1 MKSER
6 DILLCDLDAFF
17 AAVEQRD
24 QPELRGKPVIIGGS
38 PEGRGVASTCSYEAR
53 AYGVRSAMPMKKA
66 LQLCPQAIVLRG
78 RMHRYKEVSLQ
89 VLQIFEQFTPDIEPV
104 SIDEAYL
111 AIKKGQGLSTA
122 SDIHQAVREKLD
134 LPISVGVSA
143 NKLLAKIACEKAK
156 PNNVGT
162 LWPEEVPAVLWPM
175 PIRVLPGIGPVAEKN
190 LHRLGIKTVKDLA
203 AYPGILV
210 RYFGKNAEA
219 MHQYARGIDNRTL
232 EPEHEVKSISEETT
246 FPEDIHDRET
256 VYATLME
263 LSSGVGYRLRRAG
276 LSGRTITIKLRFSDF
291 RTISR
296 GKTLPETAAEDSVI
310 YRIAKELFDQH
321 CGIPPWRLLG
331 VQASGF
337 EDGSQLSLLQ
347 PTPAEEKT
355 RELTEVRDK
364 LRQKYG
370 SEVIIQAKRLQNK
383 PPEKPKKSG
392 DS

>member
-24 QPELRGKPVIIGGS
+24 QPKLRGKPVIIGGS

-66 LQLCPQAIVLRG
+66 LQLCPQAVVLRG

-111 AIKKGQGLSTA
+111 AIKKGLGLTTA
-122 SDIHQAVREKLD
+122 GDIHRAVREKLD
-134 LPISVGVSA
+134 LPISVGVST

-175 PIRVLPGIGPVAEKN
+175 PVRVLPGVGPVAENN
-190 LHRLGIKTVKDLA
+190 LHSLGIRTVKDLA
-203 AYPGILV
+203 AYPADSLV
-210 RYFGKNAEA
+210 RCFGKNAET

-232 EPEHEVKSISEETT
+232 EPAHEVKSISEETT
-246 FPEDIHDRET
+246 FPEDICDRET

-276 LSGRTITIKLRFSDF
+276 LAGRTITIKLRFSDF

-296 GKTLPETAAEDSVI
+296 GKTVPETVTEDSVI
-310 YRIAKELFDQH
+310 YRIAKELFDKH
-321 CGIPPWRLLG
+321 CGKPPWRLLG

-337 EDGSQLSLLQ
+337 EEGSQLSLLQ
-347 PTPAEEKT
+347 PTPAEEKA
-355 RELTEVRDK
+355 RELTGVRDK

-370 SEVIIQAKRLQNK
+370 SEVIIQAKRLPKK
-383 PPEKPKKSG
+383 PPENP
-392 DS
+392 

>member
-53 AYGVRSAMPMKKA
+53 SYGVRSAMPMKKA
-66 LQLCPQAIVLRG
+66 LQLCPQAVVLRG

-89 VLQIFEQFTPDIEPV
+89 VLQIFEQFTPEIEPV

-111 AIKKGQGLSTA
+111 AIKKGLGLSTA
-122 SDIHQAVREKLD
+122 RDIHRAVREKLN

-190 LHRLGIKTVKDLA
+190 LHSLGIRTVKDLA
-203 AYPGILV
+203 AYPADSLV
-210 RYFGKNAEA
+210 RYFGKNAETI
-219 MHQYARGIDNRTL
+219 HQYARGIDNRTL

-246 FPEDIHDRET
+246 FPEDIYNRET

-296 GKTLPETAAEDSVI
+296 GKTVPETAAEDSVI
-310 YRIAKELFDQH
+310 YRIAKELFDKH
-321 CGIPPWRLLG
+321 CGKPPWRLLG

-347 PTPAEEKT
+347 PTPAEEKA

-383 PPEKPKKSG
+383 PPEKP
-392 DS
+392 

>member
-24 QPELRGKPVIIGGS
+24 QPELRGKPVIIGGN

-53 AYGVRSAMPMKKA
+53 VYGVRSAMPMKKA
-66 LQLCPQAIVLRG
+66 LQLCPQAVVLRG

-111 AIKKGQGLSTA
+111 AIKKGLGLSTA
-122 SDIHQAVREKLD
+122 SDIHRTVREKLD

-175 PIRVLPGIGPVAEKN
+175 PIRVLPGIGPVAENN
-190 LHRLGIKTVKDLA
+190 LHSLGIKTVKDLA
-203 AYPGILV
+203 AYPVDSLA

-276 LSGRTITIKLRFSDF
+276 LSGRTITVKLRFSDF

-296 GKTLPETAAEDSVI
+296 GKTQPDTASEDSVI
-310 YRIAKELFDQH
+310 YRIAKELFDKH
-321 CGIPPWRLLG
+321 CGKPPWRLLG

-337 EDGSQLSLLQ
+337 EDDSQLSLLQ
-347 PTPAEEKT
+347 PTPAEEKV

-370 SEVIIQAKRLQNK
+370 SEVIIQAKRLQHK
-383 PPEKPKKSG
+383 TPEKP
-392 DS
+392 

>member
-66 LQLCPQAIVLRG
+66 LQLCPQAVVLRG

-89 VLQIFEQFTPDIEPV
+89 VLQIFEQFTPEIEPV

-111 AIKKGQGLSTA
+111 AIKKGLGLSTA
-122 SDIHQAVREKLD
+122 SDIHRVVREKLD

-143 NKLLAKIACEKAK
+143 NKLLAKIACEQAK

-175 PIRVLPGIGPVAEKN
+175 PIRVLPGIGPIAEKN
-190 LHRLGIKTVKDLA
+190 LHSLGIRTVKDLA
-203 AYPGILV
+203 VYPADSLV
-210 RYFGKNAEA
+210 RYFGKNAET
-219 MHQYARGIDNRTL
+219 MHQYARGIDNRDL

-310 YRIAKELFDQH
+310 YRIAKELFDKH
-321 CGIPPWRLLG
+321 CGKPPWRLLG

-347 PTPAEEKT
+347 PTLAEEKA

-383 PPEKPKKSG
+383 PPEKP
-392 DS
+392 